1 MDHYVFV
8 KRYVRGN
15 FFIFL
20 LYDDDMLIVGYGI
33 EKITSIKNTLSK
45 SIAMKDL
52 EQPNWYLA
60 WRYLVTRKAK
70 D

>member
-52 EQPNWYLA
+52 EQPN
-60 WRYLVTRKAK
+60 
-70 D
+70 